1 MSNKQTAMQ
10 ELLDTLENDWL
21 SPQPY
26 IDLVKSKIEKEKQ
39 QIECSF
45 ADGFV
50 EGVQTE
56 KSDQQLLFPE
66 QYYNETFKNK

>member
-1 MSNKQTAMQ
+1 MTPKETAMQ

-39 QIECSF
+39 QIIDAF
-45 ADGFV
+45 N
-50 EGVQTE
+50 EGYFDE
-56 KSDQQLLFPE
+56 KSAE
-66 QYYNETFKNK
+66 QYYNETFKL

>member
-1 MSNKQTAMQ
+1 MSSKETAMQ

-26 IDLVKSKIEKEKQ
+26 IDLVKSKLEKEKQ
-39 QIECSF
+39 QIID
-45 ADGFV
+45 AYR
-50 EGVQTE
+50 
-56 KSDQQLLFPE
+56 FPNTLVDMSSE